1 MSLRFTLV
9 VSLLA
14 LGAASNL
21 LSATVQKDLQALN
34 SEAGGPRTITR
45 VVKLLQ
51 DMLETS
57 KTEGDEE
64 REIFAKFKCYC
75 DTNEA
80 DKKESIEELGKKIEV
95 LTSRIEELQGDNGEL
110 STACAE
116 LTADIA
122 ANKQAYSDAKAVR
135 GKQNKAWKD
144 FKEDSEQAI
153 DQMTE
158 ALKTLSEVGGDQTKS
173 AGADTKQFMA
183 KDAALMGLKAQV
195 EKALKVAAVFL
206 DAGGKKKVDS
216 FLQAPFTGTY
226 TSQSGAVV
234 GILKDMKDTF
244 IKNLAD
250 AKETE
255 AEQLK
260 SFEAYEKLSKE
271 ELGMME
277 DSLDKKQAKLGIND
291 GDLGSKKKQLAKA
304 EDTKASDEEFL
315 YDQLIP
321 LCETKAKSYEERKV
335 MRANEE
341 AAIAECISILNSDA
355 AFATFQGTDA
365 GTTGATGFI
374 QLRAVRRH
382 VAGRKQTDNKLQAVL
397 SQAAQKTSSG
407 RIQKVMSMIKADNPF
422 TEVLEEI
429 DHMLDLIK
437 EEGKADKENLDWCI
451 DERKETNKVI
461 GEKKKEILRLKQKID
476 KLDNTINAEDSGLK
490 DQIALNEELLTKNI
504 ENQKEETA
512 ERTEDNLAYQKD
524 VKNLVEAADII
535 KEGLKVMKAYYKK
548 MEENV
553 DAGMGNNEISAESAK
568 LDAPTTPGDYEGQ
581 SAGGNKAIGMLE
593 FILKETVKEE
603 MEAHD
608 TEKTEQHA
616 FEDSMKALTDDEKKY
631 ETTLG
636 KLRETLAQ
644 KEAELLDA
652 KEDLKDTK
660 AVKKEKED
668 YLVKIK
674 PGCDFITKNFPLR
687 EDNRKTETTA
697 LKKAITLIKATPV
710 YKDAVR
716 AEEVE
721 GFGDC
726 KMCEDKPKD
735 VECKACMAD
744 VTIPAYCAG
753 HKGTPGC

>member
-21 LSATVQKDLQALN
+21 LSSTVEKDMQALKT
-34 SEAGGPRTITR
+34 STGDRTITR

-51 DMLETS
+51 DMLDAS

-80 DKKESIEELGKKIEV
+80 DKKESISSLGKKIEI

-122 ANKQAYSDAKAVR
+122 ANKQALSDAKAVR
-135 GKQNKAWKD
+135 SKQNKAFKD
-144 FKEDSEQAI
+144 FKSDSEQAI
-153 DQMTE
+153 DQMKD
-158 ALKTLSEVGGDQTKS
+158 ALDTLSAVGGDQTKS

-183 KDAALMGLKAQV
+183 KDAALMGLKTQV
-195 EKALKVAAVFL
+195 EKALKVASVFL
-206 DAGGKKKVDS
+206 DATGKTKVNS

-234 GILKDMKDTF
+234 GILKDMRDTF
-244 IKNLAD
+244 KKNLAD
-250 AKETE
+250 AIETE
-255 AEQLK
+255 KEQLE
-260 SFEAYEKLSKE
+260 SFEAYEKLSIE
-271 ELGMME
+271 EKGLME

-304 EDTKASDEEFL
+304 KTTKADDEEFL

-355 AFATFQGTDA
+355 AFATFQDTDA
-365 GTTGATGFI
+365 GTTGFI

-437 EEGKADKENLDWCI
+437 EEGKADKENLDWCN

-476 KLDNTINAEDSGLK
+476 KLDNTINADDSGLK

-504 ENQKEETA
+504 ESQKEETT

-524 VKNLVEAADII
+524 VKNLVAAQEII

-553 DAGMGNNEISAESAK
+553 DAGMGNNEITAESAK
-568 LDAPTTPGDYEGQ
+568 LAAPDTPGDYEGQ
-581 SAGGNKAIGMLE
+581 SAGGNKAIDMLE

-603 MEAHD
+603 MDAHD
-608 TEKTEQHA
+608 TEKTSQHA
-616 FEDSMKALTDDEKKY
+616 FEDSMKSLTDDEKKY

-652 KEDLKDTK
+652 EEDLKDTK

-674 PGCDFITKNFPLR
+674 PGCDFITKNFDLR
-687 EDNRKTETTA
+687 EANRKTETTA
-697 LKKAITLIKATPV
+697 LKKAISLIKATPV

-726 KMCEDKPKD
+726 KSCEDKPKD

>member
-1 MSLRFTLV
+1 MSLRFTLL

-21 LSATVQKDLQALN
+21 LSATMEKDMQALN
-34 SEAGGPRTITR
+34 AEAGGPRTITR

-80 DKKESIEELGKKIEV
+80 DKKDSIESLGKKIEI

-122 ANKQAYSDAKAVR
+122 ANKQAYADADAVR
-135 GKQNKAWKD
+135 EKQNKAFKD
-144 FKEDSEQAI
+144 FKSDSEQAI
-153 DQMTE
+153 DQMKN
-158 ALKTLSEVGGDQTKS
+158 ALETLSEVGGDQTKS

-183 KDAALMGLKAQV
+183 KASALVALKTQV
-195 EKALKVAAVFL
+195 DKALKVAAVFL

-234 GILKDMKDTF
+234 GILKEMRDTF
-244 IKNLAD
+244 KKNLAD
-250 AKETE
+250 AIETE
-255 AEQLK
+255 KEQK
-260 SFEAYEKLSKE
+260 ESFEAYEKLSKE
-271 ELGMME
+271 ELKLMKE
-277 DSLDKKQAKLGIND
+277 SLDKKQAKLGIND

-304 EDTKASDEEFL
+304 KDTKADDEEFL

-335 MRANEE
+335 MRTNEE

-355 AFATFQGTDA
+355 AFATFQDTDA
-365 GTTGATGFI
+365 GTTGFI

-382 VAGRKQTDNKLQAVL
+382 VVGRKQTETAQDVL
-397 SQAAQKTSSG
+397 SKAARATSSG
-407 RIQKVMSMIKADNPF
+407 RLNKVVSMIKADNPF

-429 DHMLDLIK
+429 DHMLELIK
-437 EEGKADKENLDWCI
+437 DEGKADKENLDWCI
-451 DERKETNKVI
+451 DERKETNQVI
-461 GEKKKEILRLKQKID
+461 KEKKAEILRLNKKID
-476 KLDNTINAEDSGLK
+476 TLDNTINAEDSGLK
-490 DQIALNEELLTKNI
+490 DQITKMEDLLTKNLAS
-504 ENQKEETA
+504 QKEETA

-535 KEGLKVMKAYYKK
+535 KQGLKVLKAYYKK

-553 DAGMGNNEISAESAK
+553 DDGMGNNEISAESAK
-568 LDAPTTPGDYEGQ
+568 IAPDAPSTPGDYDGQ
-581 SAGGNKAIGMLE
+581 SSGGNKAINMLE
-593 FILKETVKEE
+593 FIHKETVKEE

-608 TEKTEQHA
+608 HEKTEQHA
-616 FEDSMKALTDDEKKY
+616 FEDSMKSLTDDEKKY
-631 ETTLG
+631 ETTLS

-652 KEDLKDTK
+652 EEDLKDTK
-660 AVKKEKED
+660 AVKKGKVD
-668 YLVKIK
+668 YLKKIK
-674 PGCDFITKNFPLR
+674 PGCDFITKYFDTR
-687 EDNRKTETTA
+687 EKNRATEKSA
-697 LKKAITLIKATPV
+697 LKKAIRLIKATPV
-710 YKDAVR
+710 YKDAIR

-726 KMCEDKPKD
+726 KSCEDAPKH

-744 VTIPAYCAG
+744 VTEPAYCAG